1 MKRWAQLKEFWEENN
16 MCIFCKIA
24 AGEIP
29 SAKVYEDEFCFAFKD
44 INPQAPVHILLIPK
58 AHIESMNEINEDN
71 VSDIKR
77 KLSLHK
83 RGCLFCEYA
92 NICPKICWTSILFK
106 EYTATECPM
115 QRLYKYLQDN
125 KQILEDY
132 KKWSY

>member
-1 MKRWAQLKEFWEENN
+1 

-71 VSDIKR
+71 AKIIGEVMKAIPKVA
-77 KLSLHK
+77 SLIPELKDGYRVISNCGKNAGQTVFHLHFHILG
-83 RGCLFCEYA
+83 GCEMGE
-92 NICPKICWTSILFK
+92 KIV
-106 EYTATECPM
+106 
-115 QRLYKYLQDN
+115 
-125 KQILEDY
+125 
-132 KKWSY
+132 

>member
-1 MKRWAQLKEFWEENN
+1 

-71 VSDIKR
+71 SKIIGEVMKAIPKVA
-77 KLSLHK
+77 SLIPELKDGYRVISNCGKNAGQTVFHLHFHILG
-83 RGCLFCEYA
+83 GCEMGE
-92 NICPKICWTSILFK
+92 KIV
-106 EYTATECPM
+106 
-115 QRLYKYLQDN
+115 
-125 KQILEDY
+125 
-132 KKWSY
+132 